1 VSAPKYCP
9 ECGAKIDSSWKHCPS
24 CGKSFYSAQS
34 VSPEP
39 DSWPSGF
46 PGIRTEEEIDSGAL
60 EIIEEITSEIELRN
74 FFIDESGFQNWNRL
88 GRPKLIKVNG
98 YAMSEFYYLFLKR
111 FGYEYPTEIM
121 DLWIEVGKPDVK
133 SWDLEGD
140 FKRYQE
146 RQLKSAKRTKRLNL
160 LGAVVGG
167 LASGAGSAVS
177 AVSKNSS
184 NSSNSSRVSI
194 TSGVCGRCGST
205 TAGIGSVCR
214 YCQV

>member
-9 ECGAKIDSSWKHCPS
+9 ECGAKTELSWKHCPN
-24 CGKSFYSAQS
+24 CGNSFYLDPPAL
-34 VSPEP
+34 PEP

-46 PGIRTEEEIDSGAL
+46 PGIRTQEEIDNGAV

-74 FFIDESGFQNWNRL
+74 FFGEESGYQNWNRL

-121 DLWIEVGKPDVK
+121 DLWLEVGKPDVR
-133 SWDLEGD
+133 SWDLDGD

-160 LGAVVGG
+160 LAAVVGG

-177 AVSKNSS
+177 AISKNSS
-184 NSSNSSRVSI
+184 NSSRASI

-205 TAGIGSVCR
+205 TAGMGAVCR

>member
-1 VSAPKYCP
+1 VSSPKYCP
-9 ECGAKIDSSWKHCPS
+9 ECGAKIDFNWKHCPN
-24 CGKSFYSAQS
+24 CGNSFYSEPSA
-34 VSPEP
+34 SPAP

-46 PGIRTEEEIDSGAL
+46 PGIRTQEEIDDGAV

-74 FFIDESGFQNWNRL
+74 FFGEESGYQNWNRL

-121 DLWIEVGKPDVK
+121 DLWLEVGKPDVR

-146 RQLKSAKRTKRLNL
+146 RKLKSAKRNKRLNL
-160 LGAVVGG
+160 LATVVGG

-184 NSSNSSRVSI
+184 NSSRTSI

-205 TAGIGSVCR
+205 TAGMGAVCR

>member
-1 VSAPKYCP
+1 MSAPKYCP
-9 ECGAKIDSSWKHCPS
+9 ECGAKIDFGWKHCPS
-24 CGKSFYSAQS
+24 CGHSFYSDQS
-34 VSPEP
+34 VLTES

-46 PGIRTEEEIDSGAL
+46 PGIRTQAEINNGAL
-60 EIIEEITSEIELRN
+60 EVIEEITSEIELRN
-74 FFIDESGFQNWNRL
+74 FFGEESGYQNWNRL

-121 DLWIEVGKPDVK
+121 ELWIEVGKPDVK
-133 SWDLEGD
+133 GWDLEGD

-146 RQLKSAKRTKRLNL
+146 KRLKSAKRNRRLNL
-160 LGAVVGG
+160 LAAVVGG

-177 AVSKNSS
+177 AVSKN
-184 NSSNSSRVSI
+184 NSNSSRESVPLSR
-194 TSGVCGRCGST
+194 VCGRCGST
-205 TAGIGSVCR
+205 TAGIGAVCR